1 MNTLDVTSENEI
13 SFLSDSKN
21 LKYFTV
27 NEDKTKWDYRLS
39 YTKKSLMEKDI
50 LRLKDEE
57 RCSIQADFN
66 F

>member
-27 NEDKTKWDYRLS
+27 NEDKTKWDYRLA